1 MKGPAAIIILV
12 LLGAAL
18 LMPGVGLAD
27 RDKEKA
33 ATEAALAWLAL
44 VDAGEYGPSWDQAS
58 ALFRGA
64 VAKQQWVAQIKGV
77 RAPLGELKGRLFLS
91 AEYTKALPGA
101 PDGEYV
107 VIQYRAAFANKAE
120 AVETVT
126 PMLDKDGTWRVSGY
140 YIR

>member
-44 VDAGEYGPSWDQAS
+44 VDAGEYGQAGT
-58 ALFRGA
+58 RPRPVPGA
-64 VAKQQWVAQIKGV
+64 RWPNSSGVAPIKGV
-77 RAPLGELKGRLFLS
+77 RAPLGELKGSPFPFRGV
-91 AEYTKALPGA
+91 Y
-101 PDGEYV
+101 
-107 VIQYRAAFANKAE
+107 
-120 AVETVT
+120 
-126 PMLDKDGTWRVSGY
+126 
-140 YIR
+140 